1 MKHITTVVALLL
13 SILPLALRAAPASAS
28 EVNPIEVGSTA
39 PNVSLTQVDGQTV
52 QLHEILSEQAAVI
65 VFYRGSWCPYCTRH
79 LASLAEVEEDLLG
92 LGYQIIAVSPDRAEV
107 VAAYEDESDL
117 NYTLYSDSLLEASS
131 AFGLTYQ
138 LDSPTLKK
146 LNSHDIDVEAASGQK
161 HHLLPV
167 PAVYVV
173 GQDGIIQFRYYNADY
188 RTRLSA
194 EDILEAV
201 QSK

>member
-1 MKHITTVVALLL
+1 MKHITTAVALLL